1 VPKHSAVLTPHA
13 NPPAPHTHILY
24 MRVLVWFDCAHCL
37 PHCVCFAP
45 DVCAAQVPRLVS
57 VVDKHLARWAAAPGA
72 VGGYQALR
80 LLTFDIIIKVRVA
93 APGCVEGVLV

>member
-1 VPKHSAVLTPHA
+1 
-13 NPPAPHTHILY
+13 
-24 MRVLVWFDCAHCL
+24 M
-37 PHCVCFAP
+37 
-45 DVCAAQVPRLVS
+45 S

-93 APGCVEGVLV
+93 ALGVWRVYGGCVQVTSYTWGPLSGESSNPCLLSLPGYFVMNITNMWHPFG